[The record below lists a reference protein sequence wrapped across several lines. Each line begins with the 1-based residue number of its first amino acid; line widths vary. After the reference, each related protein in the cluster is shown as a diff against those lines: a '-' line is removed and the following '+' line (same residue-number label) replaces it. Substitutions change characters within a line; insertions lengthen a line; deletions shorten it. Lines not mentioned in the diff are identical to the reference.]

1 MANLLWGQ
9 VYYKNDFVGVL
20 RQEPGKRMSFTYDTS
35 YLNAEQP
42 AIAYTLSL
50 RPEPFISQSGLPPF
64 FDNLVAEGLTG
75 RSTDTPSWHTAG
87 VSL

>member
-1 MANLLWGQ
+1 
-9 VYYKNDFVGVL
+9 
-20 RQEPGKRMSFTYDTS
+20 MSFTYDTS

-64 FDNLVAEGLTG
+64 FDNLVAEGWLEEAQTRLLG
-75 RSTDTPSWHTAG
+75 YTAG